1 MAARRRGV
9 TLLVWPQGRSFV
21 RAHSHAFGSTEFDR
35 RADPDARFSPL
46 RHAGA
51 GVGVIYGGT
60 DDRVAAAETIFH
72 RLPGQGRP
80 RRVPLDRYRA
90 WQWSE
95 VLARRDLLLLPLD
108 ATLPG
113 AGTLVD
119 GNATTYRQAR
129 AQASELLRDH
139 PRIDGFVWASHQ
151 LADEPSSVTIDIVDT
166 GLCVLL
172 IEDTHD
178 RDGGVSRADLDAAGP
193 SVPFATAE
201 GLERLDAIGDALD
214 VTVVRA

>member
-1 MAARRRGV
+1 MR
-9 TLLVWPQGRSFV
+9 
-21 RAHSHAFGSTEFDR
+21 
-35 RADPDARFSPL
+35 
-46 RHAGA
+46 
-51 GVGVIYGGT
+51 
-60 DDRVAAAETIFH
+60 AAATE
-72 RLPGQGRP
+72 RRRP

-108 ATLPG
+108 ATLSG

-119 GNATTYRQAR
+119 GDMTTYRQAR
-129 AQASELLRDH
+129 ARASALLRDH
-139 PRIDGFVWASHQ
+139 NRIDGFVWAFRQ
-151 LADEPSSVTIDIVDT
+151 LADEPSSVTIDVTTDT

-172 IEDTHD
+172 IEDTHS

-201 GLERLDAIGDALD
+201 GLERLDVIGDALD

>member
-1 MAARRRGV
+1 V
-9 TLLVWPQGRSFV
+9 TSLVWPRGRSFV

-35 RADPDARFSPL
+35 RAGTDARFSPL
-46 RHAGA
+46 LHAGA

-60 DDRVAAAETIFH
+60 YDRVAAAETIFH

-108 ATLPG
+108 ATSSG
-113 AGTLVD
+113 AGTMVD
-119 GNATTYRQAR
+119 GDATTYQQAR
-129 AQASELLRDH
+129 TRASALLRDH
-139 PRIDGFVWASHQ
+139 PSIDGFVRASHQ
-151 LADEPSSVTIDIVDT
+151 LVDEPSSVTIDVSDP
-166 GLCVLL
+166 GLCLLL
-172 IEDTHD
+172 IEDTPG
-178 RDGGVSRADLDAAGP
+178 RDGGVSRADLDDAGP
-193 SVPFATAE
+193 SAPFATAE
-201 GLERLDAIGDALD
+201 GLERLDIIGDALD

>member
-1 MAARRRGV
+1 M
-9 TLLVWPQGRSFV
+9 TSLVWPQGRRFV
-21 RAHSHAFGSTEFDR
+21 RAHSQAFGSTEFDR
-35 RADPDARFSPL
+35 RAGTDARFSPL
-46 RHAGA
+46 LHAGA
-51 GVGVIYGGT
+51 GEGVIYGGT

-108 ATLPG
+108 ATVPD
-113 AGTLVD
+113 AGTMVD
-119 GNATTYRQAR
+119 GDATTYQQAR
-129 AQASELLRDH
+129 ARASALLRDH
-139 PRIDGFVWASHQ
+139 PSIDGFVWASHQ
-151 LADEPSSVTIDIVDT
+151 LPDAPSSVTIDVSDP
-166 GLCVLL
+166 GLCLLL
-172 IEDTHD
+172 IEDTHA

-201 GLERLDAIGDALD
+201 GLERLDIIGDALD